1 LDIQDIV
8 EYYLRTDEYGT
19 LRADDLLFTDS
30 ANAEASQYWEGQ
42 LRVAIKNGGLHFLF
56 ENTGSRFYGKGFEM
70 LAVLNQHC
78 RPDSVTNAFTTRMS
92 LFNDVQGESEP
103 IVEF

>member
-1 LDIQDIV
+1 M
-8 EYYLRTDEYGT
+8 E
-19 LRADDLLFTDS
+19 DLLLTDS
-30 ANAEASQYWEGQ
+30 ANNVASQYWEGE
-42 LRVAIKNGGLHFLF
+42 LRVAVKNGGLHFIF

-78 RPDSVTNAFTTRMS
+78 HPDSVTNAFTTCMS